1 MIQVGRKS
9 KIRVNWKL
17 DNFYFSKDDERAIQ
31 SRIAKKYGIPK
42 EHVKIEPIFPK
53 VDSCGKNISVSTD
66 IIANIQKPEFQC
78 KLFKD
83 FLEENN
89 IQGYDF
95 DFIKKIDSEINS
107 RIDYDVYDKF
117 RRYSIK
123 WVKWNNFLSYGEDNY
138 FDFST
143 LKGLVLLNGDP
154 ANQSGKTTFAIDLL
168 HFLFFGRTSKAA
180 TQDKIFNKHLPEA
193 TEVNVEGC
201 IEANGEEYVI
211 KRTLTRPNVTK
222 RSEKSK
228 TINKVKYY
236 KVVPS
241 GLEEL
246 EDYVENQQGENNVK
260 TNKAIKEIIGNEE
273 DFDMIMATTSS
284 NLDSLIEKANAERS
298 RLFNRWIGLLPIEQK
313 CALAKEKYLTAV
325 KPTFLSN
332 RYDSSTLQEEINAL
346 NITVD
351 TLKNEIAKYIA
362 ENDILNRDIEI
373 LEQTRTELLEAK
385 TKIDEDVLKI
395 DITTL
400 QRKLSDLVSEGKRK
414 RQEIENTKIELDG
427 VKDINFSLNDF
438 TLLTNRKSQISFEL
452 KSLLSEY
459 DRNEKQKEAL
469 IKGECCPVC
478 GKKFDNVDNSEK
490 IAELIKINQ
499 EIKENGSKLR
509 KELNIIDTQ
518 LVNMNE
524 NHELY
529 EKRTRLETKL
539 PALEATLKS
548 LLLQYEVENNKLKE
562 YNKNKEAIDSNNR
575 INVNINNIVAR
586 IQSKRN
592 TVTTNLSFIK
602 ENETRI
608 TEYLKHINERENM
621 IQQLNDEKDIERNW
635 KIYLDMVDKN
645 GISKMV
651 LRKTLPIINAQ
662 IARLLNDTCDFGISI
677 EVSDRN
683 EVVFYLV
690 KDGVKSDLNSG
701 SGFERT
707 AAAFAIRA
715 VLGNISTLPK
725 SNIFICDEILG
736 RVAKENYDNM
746 RILYEKI
753 LENFDCII
761 QISHLEEIKDW
772 HNTIITVKKEQ
783 NISKIVVTK

>member
-1 MIQVGRKS
+1 MIRVGTKS

-31 SRIAKKYGIPK
+31 AKVAAKYGIPK
-42 EHVKIEPIFPK
+42 DHVKVEPIFPK
-53 VDSCGKNISVSTD
+53 IDSKGQNISVSTD
-66 IIANIQKPEFQC
+66 IIANIQNPEFQC
-78 KLFKD
+78 QLFQD
-83 FLEENN
+83 FLNENN

-95 DFIKKIDSEINS
+95 EFIKKIDAEINS
-107 RIDYDVYDKF
+107 KIDYDVYDKF

-123 WVKWNNFLSYGEDNY
+123 WVKWDNFLSYGEDNY
-138 FDFST
+138 FDFSN

-168 HFLFFGRTSKAA
+168 HFLFFGRTAKAS
-180 TQDKIFNKHLPEA
+180 TQDKIFNKHLPEV

-201 IEANGEEYVI
+201 IEANGEEFVI

-236 KVVPS
+236 KVVSS

-246 EDYVENQQGENNVK
+246 ADYVENQQEETTVK

-284 NLDSLIEKANAERS
+284 NLDALIEKANAERS

-313 CALAKEKYLTAV
+313 CALAKEKYNSAV

-346 NITVD
+346 TISIE
-351 TLKNEIAKYIA
+351 TLKSEIGKYTA
-362 ENDILNRDIEI
+362 ENDTLAKDIDI
-373 LEQTRTELLEAK
+373 LEQSRVELLEAK
-385 TKIDEDVLKI
+385 TKIDEDILRI
-395 DITTL
+395 DIVTL
-400 QRKLSDLVSEGKRK
+400 QRKIADLISSGKSK
-414 RQEIENTKIELDG
+414 RAEIEACKVELETL
-427 VKDINFSLNDF
+427 KDVNFSLNEYIE
-438 TLLTNRKSQISFEL
+438 LNEKKTNISFEI
-452 KSLLSEY
+452 KSLLSDFE
-459 DRNEKQKEAL
+459 RNKQQIEAL
-469 IKGECCPVC
+469 IKGENCPVC
-478 GKKFDNVDNSEK
+478 GKKFDNVDNSAK
-490 IAELIKINQ
+490 IQELTHINE
-499 EIKENGSKLR
+499 EIKVKGTMLR
-509 KELNIIDTQ
+509 SDLKIIEERLNEMSVSHD
-518 LVNMNE
+518 
-524 NHELY
+524 LY
-529 EKRTRLETKL
+529 DRKTKLETKL
-539 PALEATLKS
+539 PALQATLES
-548 LLLQYEVENNKLKE
+548 LGLQYQVEDNRYKEYIKNQEAIDTNNKL
-562 YNKNKEAIDSNNR
+562 
-575 INVNINNIVAR
+575 NINITNITSR
-586 IQSKRN
+586 IQDKRN
-592 TVTTNLSFIK
+592 TISTNISFIK
-602 ENETRI
+602 GNESR
-608 TEYLKHINERENM
+608 INEYNRQIQDRVDM
-621 IQQLNDEKDIERNW
+621 INKLDAEKEIERNW

-662 IARLLNDTCDFGISI
+662 IGRLLNDTCDFGISI
-677 EVSDRN
+677 EISDRN

-746 RILYEKI
+746 RILYEKV

-772 HNTIITVKKEQ
+772 HNTIITVKKDN
-783 NISKIVVTK
+783 NISKITVSK

>member
-1 MIQVGRKS
+1 MIQVGTKS

-17 DNFYFSKDDERAIQ
+17 DNFYFSKDDEKSIQ
-31 SRIAKKYGIPK
+31 AKFAKKYGIPK
-42 EHVKIEPIFPK
+42 DHVKVEPIFPK
-53 VDSCGKNISVSTD
+53 VDVSGKNISVSTD
-66 IIANIQKPEFQC
+66 IISNIQNPDFQC
-78 KLFKD
+78 QLFKD
-83 FLEENN
+83 FLEENK

-95 DFIKKIDSEINS
+95 EFIKKIDAEINS

-123 WVKWNNFLSYGEDNY
+123 WVKWDNFLSYGQDNY
-138 FDFST
+138 FDFTT

-180 TQDKIFNKHLPEA
+180 TQDKIFNKHLPEV

-313 CALAKEKYLTAV
+313 CALAKEKYLSAV

-346 NITVD
+346 SLTIE

-362 ENDILNRDIEI
+362 ENDILNKDIEV
-373 LEQTRTELLEAK
+373 LEQSKNELLEAK
-385 TKIDEDVLKI
+385 TKIDENILRL
-395 DITTL
+395 DIVTL
-400 QRKLSDLVSEGKRK
+400 QRKMADLVAEGKRK
-414 RQEIENTKIELDG
+414 RNELDTAKTELES
-427 VKDINFSLNDF
+427 VRDINFSLNEYND
-438 TLLTNRKSQISFEL
+438 LNARKNNISVAIQTMLYEFE
-452 KSLLSEY
+452 K
-459 DRNEKQKEAL
+459 NKKQVEAL
-469 IKGECCPVC
+469 IKGECCPTC
-478 GKKFDNVDNSEK
+478 GKKFDNIDNSAK
-490 IAELIKINQ
+490 IAELQQQNEQIKVKGSELRQ
-499 EIKENGSKLR
+499 ELKVIEDT
-509 KELNIIDTQ
+509 LNDMTS
-518 LVNMNE
+518 

-529 EKRTRLETKL
+529 ERKTRLETKI
-539 PALEATLKS
+539 PALEATIQS

-562 YNKNKEAIDSNNR
+562 YNKNKEAIDTNNKL
-575 INVNINNIVAR
+575 NVNINNITAR
-586 IQSKRN
+586 IQDKRN
-592 TVTTNLSFIK
+592 TVSTNFSFMK
-602 ENETRI
+602 ENEGR
-608 TEYLKHINERENM
+608 INEYARQIVDRENM
-621 IQQLNDEKDIERNW
+621 IAQLDKEKDIERNW

-662 IARLLNDTCDFGISI
+662 IGRLLHDTCDFGISI
-677 EVSDRN
+677 EISDRN

-772 HNTIITVKKEQ
+772 HSTIITVKKEQ
-783 NISKIVVTK
+783 NISKITVSK